1 MINNVY
7 DFKRFAAARR
17 RKFGDVSR
25 FFADEGFGE
34 RGRQRNQVLFN
45 VGFIIADNLIFFLF
59 FGIFVNNDNGCAKAD
74 NVAFGLSRINYLS
87 AADNGFKLLNASF
100 DEAMLFLGGGVFRI
114 LGQITVGTGLGNCG
128 DNVGAFNAF

>member
-87 AADNGFKLLNASF
+87 AADNGFKFLKFGFAS
-100 DEAMLFLGGGVFRI
+100 ALGYVMVIIIGILSYIQFRMSKE
-114 LGQITVGTGLGNCG
+114 
-128 DNVGAFNAF
+128 D